1 MSFRSGGK
9 MNIFRYA
16 SIKSKLIA
24 VTVLTTAVV
33 VVSASAAHVWSDVAH
48 MRLSMEQRVQ
58 SQAALLAAHCSVALD
73 FDNADAVRETLAC
86 LRDELLA
93 ESAVIFTPKGKALG
107 SFIRS
112 PGAILPEP
120 RFDESMSY
128 TTQGQLDV
136 AEPII
141 RNGERLG
148 VLCLRSNLA
157 ELDQQVRHSV
167 LMTAEI
173 LFGSLLLCI
182 LISSMAQRFI
192 SKPILNLAD
201 ATKDVSARGDY
212 SVRVKK
218 TSDDEIGELYDGFNQ
233 MLDQL
238 QTRDAELNRHRLHLE
253 DIVAERTRDLEVKTK
268 EALAASVA
276 KSEFLAN
283 MSHEIRT
290 PMNGIIGL
298 TQVMM
303 RTPLRTDQ
311 REHLN
316 FISQSADSLMA
327 IINDILDFSKIEAGR
342 LTLDSVEFELRDF
355 LADTLRPLAVRAH
368 AKHLELALR
377 VGSEVPD
384 RLIGDPLRLRQII
397 TNLVGN
403 ALKFTEKGE
412 IVVKVDLAMD
422 QPLDRSGPGPD
433 PRNPLIHMSVSDTGI
448 GIPRDKQAA
457 IFEPFTQADGST
469 TRRYGGT
476 GLGLTICTRIV
487 ELMGGRLWVNS
498 KEDEGSTFHIT
509 ARFSRS
515 PKPPAAHAASARQ
528 PLADLAVLVV
538 DDNATNR
545 RVMKEM
551 LEDWGMRP
559 FVVAGAN
566 EALDVMARAKSR
578 KEVYPSLAVVDAKMP
593 GLDGFQLADELQKRY
608 GLADS
613 TIMMLTSEDHCD
625 AQKCQDMGIAAF
637 LSKPIKQSLL
647 YNTILDIVESSQDNL
662 HVSDQATNAPS
673 GSMSGRSARYTVGR
687 LRILVAEDN
696 YVNRQVAQHLIGK
709 MGHEIITVNN
719 GREALAYLEVNDS
732 DIVLMDLQM
741 PEMGGLEATAKIR
754 LREAT
759 GEDHIPIVAL
769 TAHAIKG
776 DKEKCLAVGMDGY
789 LAKPIEES
797 EILTVFQELLPLID
811 KHRYCRAI
819 KSQNGSLSHT
829 KLPLILGESKMAND
843 ALGKSRAI

>member
-1 MSFRSGGK
+1 MK
-9 MNIFRYA
+9 IFRNA
-16 SIKSKLIA
+16 SITSKLIA
-24 VTVLTTAVV
+24 ITVFTTAIV
-33 VVSASAAHVWSDVAH
+33 VVSASAAHVWSDATH
-48 MRLSMEQRVQ
+48 MRRSMEQRVQ
-58 SQAALLAAHCSVALD
+58 SQAALLAAHCIVALD
-73 FDNADAVRETLAC
+73 FENADAARGTLEC
-86 LRDELLA
+86 LREELLA
-93 ESAVIFTPKGKALG
+93 EAAVIFTPKGK
-107 SFIRS
+107 SFVSYTRT
-112 PGAILPEP
+112 PETAAP
-120 RFDESMSY
+120 EARFDESMSY
-128 TTQGQLDV
+128 TPDGRLDV
-136 AEPII
+136 AVPIV

-148 VLCLRSNLA
+148 VLCLRANMA

-173 LFGSLLLCI
+173 LVGSLLLCV

-192 SKPILNLAD
+192 SQPILKLAE
-201 ATKDVSARGDY
+201 ATKNVSAKGDY
-212 SVRVKK
+212 SVRVQKN
-218 TSDDEIGELYDGFNQ
+218 SGDEIGALYDDFNK

-238 QTRDAELNRHRLHLE
+238 QTRDTELRRHRLHLE
-253 DIVAERTRDLEVKTK
+253 DLVAERTRDLEVKTK

-303 RTPLRTDQ
+303 RTPLRPDQ
-311 REHLN
+311 REHCGL
-316 FISQSADSLMA
+316 ISESADSLMA

-342 LTLDSVEFELRDF
+342 LTLDPIEFELRDF
-355 LADTLRPLAVRAH
+355 LADSLRPLAVRAH
-368 AKHLELALR
+368 AKHLELVLR

-384 RLIGDPLRLRQII
+384 RLVGDPLRLRQII

-403 ALKFTEKGE
+403 ALKFTEKGDV
-412 IVVKVDLAMD
+412 VVKVDLAMD

-433 PRNPLIHMSVSDTGI
+433 PRNPLLHLSVTDTGI
-448 GIPRDKQAA
+448 GIPHEKQAA

-469 TRRYGGT
+469 TRRFGGT

-515 PKPPAAHAASARQ
+515 PKPPAAHVATSQ
-528 PLADLAVLVV
+528 QSLAELPVLVV
-538 DDNATNR
+538 EDNATNR

-559 FVVAGAN
+559 FVVASAN
-566 EALDVMARAKSR
+566 EALNLMERAKAR
-578 KEVYPSLAVVDAKMP
+578 QQVYPSLALVDAKMP
-593 GLDGFQLADELQKRY
+593 GMDGFALAAELHKRF
-608 GLADS
+608 GMTDA

-625 AQKCQDMGIAAF
+625 VQKCQDLGIAAF

-647 YNTILDIVESSQDNL
+647 YNTMIDLVESSQDNL
-662 HVSDQATNAPS
+662 HTSDQLSAAAS
-673 GSMSGRSARYTVGR
+673 GSLSSRSARYSVGR

-709 MGHEIITVNN
+709 MGHEVITVNN
-719 GREALAYLEVNDS
+719 GREALAYLEINDP

-741 PEMGGLEATAKIR
+741 PEMGGLEATARIR
-754 LREAT
+754 QRESA
-759 GEDHIPIVAL
+759 GQDRLPIVAL
-769 TAHAIKG
+769 TAHVIKG
-776 DKEKCLAVGMDGY
+776 DKEKCFAAGMDGY
-789 LAKPIEES
+789 LAKPIEEA
-797 EILTVFQELLPLID
+797 EVLTVLQEMLPLIE
-811 KHRYCRAI
+811 KHRQLRAA
-819 KSQNGSLSHT
+819 KNQSGSNVH
-829 KLPLILGESKMAND
+829 
-843 ALGKSRAI
+843 SRSLLTQGDTMTPPSGVMSGV